1 MQHNVFDQ
9 GRLDFLQERNTL
21 FIDCFFKHTSSLLIL
36 YPFYFCLQRQTSS
49 VVRML
54 WDYRKHAQA
63 CKQARTSCL
72 SCCILFGGGWGG
84 KHWETSLELL
94 LIPNIML
101 LLCAQNHT
109 PVFQKTAYSLSD
121 MKTKMKER
129 VRERKN
135 EEKIGRRKWEETY
148 RGRARV
154 EKNERRMY
162 CNIGGGR
169 WSWEEAGWGNKES
182 AE

>member
-1 MQHNVFDQ
+1 MCLTKDDLTSCRSETHYSLTV
-9 GRLDFLQERNTL
+9 
-21 FIDCFFKHTSSLLIL
+21 FFKRTSSLLIL

-72 SCCILFGGGWGG
+72 SCCILFWGGWGG

-94 LIPNIML
+94 LIPNIMF

-109 PVFQKTAYSLSD
+109 PVFQKTAYSLWYED
-121 MKTKMKER
+121 KDEGEGEGKK
-129 VRERKN
+129 

-169 WSWEEAGWGNKES
+169 WSREEAGWGNKES